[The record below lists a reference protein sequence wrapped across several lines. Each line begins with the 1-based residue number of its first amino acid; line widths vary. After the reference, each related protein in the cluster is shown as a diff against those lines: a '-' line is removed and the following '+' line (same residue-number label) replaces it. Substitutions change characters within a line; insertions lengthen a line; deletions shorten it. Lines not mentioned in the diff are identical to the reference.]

1 MNAKNHDRKSRDS
14 HPDVEALLRK
24 LPMEEAAQ
32 LRDLWEL
39 VGHEEPAPGPSSED
53 VDAAFEQLLTRVE
66 AEGHPVTMRAANR
79 PDRRADRKG
88 RGAVAGTRR
97 RWVGWATLAAA
108 VLIGG
113 LSLFWWLRPV
123 TQAAMPGEQLTVTLP
138 DGSQVE
144 LNSGSR
150 LQYARRFGDA
160 RTVQLTGEAFFD
172 VVDDDRPFVVETF
185 NAQVR
190 VPGTRFGVRAWPG
203 GLDDGT
209 TVALE
214 QGRVIVAPIQHPDQ
228 AAEMVP
234 GETRRVSVRPEP
246 PRVLTE
252 VSVDDAT
259 AWLWGDL
266 VFKNQPLGVVLDDV
280 GRRYAVDIEVHP
292 QRLTRTRLNLALRQP
307 KSVEAVIHD
316 LALAL
321 DLEYR
326 ETSTGFTL
334 FNADAAAN
342 LDA

>member
-1 MNAKNHDRKSRDS
+1 MNAKNHDRTSRDR

-24 LPMEEAAQ
+24 LPTEEAAQ

-39 VGHEEPAPGPSSED
+39 VGHEEPVPGPSSEAI
-53 VDAAFEQLLTRVE
+53 DAAFDRLLTRVE
-66 AEGHPVTMRAANR
+66 SEGRPVTMRAASR
-79 PDRRADRKG
+79 PNRRAGQKG
-88 RGAVAGTRR
+88 RGAEARAHR
-97 RWVGWATLAAA
+97 RWVGWAALAAA
-108 VLIGG
+108 VLVGG
-113 LSLFWWLRPV
+113 LGFFWWLQPV
-123 TQAAMPGEQLTVTLP
+123 TQAARPGEHLTVTLP

-150 LQYARRFGDA
+150 LQYARRFGDV
-160 RTVQLTGEAFFD
+160 RSVQLTGEAFFD
-172 VVDDDRPFVVETF
+172 VMGEDRPFVVETF

-190 VPGTRFGVRAWPG
+190 VLGTRFGVRAWPG

-214 QGRVIVAPIQHPDQ
+214 HGRVVVAPIQRPDQ
-228 AAEMVP
+228 AVEMKP
-234 GETRRVSVRPEP
+234 GETRRVSARSAS

-259 AWLWGDL
+259 AWRRGDL
-266 VFKNQPLGVVLDDV
+266 VFKNQTLGVVLDDV

-292 QRLTRTRLNLALRQP
+292 QRLARTRLNLALRQP
-307 KSVEAVIHD
+307 ESAEAVIHD

-321 DLEYR
+321 GLEYR
-326 ETSTGFTL
+326 ETSTGFEL
-334 FNADAAAN
+334 FNGDAAAT